1 MVSKN
6 IDRLRISIDEFKY
19 KTSQILQY
27 IDQEI
32 RELKLKEE
40 DKEGSRSKVRPS
52 EITNQKKNHFEELIE
67 RQEDTRYYS
76 FYEINEEEKLSPRR
90 LERI

>member
-6 IDRLRISIDEFKY
+6 IDRLRMSIDEFKY

-40 DKEGSRSKVRPS
+40 VKEGSRSKLKPS
-52 EITNQKKNHFEELIE
+52 EITNHKKNHF
-67 RQEDTRYYS
+67 
-76 FYEINEEEKLSPRR
+76 
-90 LERI
+90 